1 MNLPLW
7 ELLEHLDPQQRVDFP
22 GPSSFMP
29 TQQCCRSVHGLGKTI
44 PAKMFNVRLFVLFEQ
59 LFPGKHGISQ
69 PSLHEMWRE
78 IQHEMQHAA
87 SITPAMPVLADTLC
101 KASRKNSESCRN
113 GGTNQFLS
121 FASQNGNT
129 LSRPKQKVGKSPA
142 IKSSFPS
149 PG

>member
-29 TQQCCRSVHGLGKTI
+29 TQQCCRSVHGLGKAI
-44 PAKMFNVRLFVLFEQ
+44 PAKMFSVRIFVLFEQ

-101 KASRKNSESCRN
+101 KASRKNSCLEEMVEPINFYPLPLKMEIHC
-113 GGTNQFLS
+113 
-121 FASQNGNT
+121 
-129 LSRPKQKVGKSPA
+129 PD
-142 IKSSFPS
+142 
-149 PG
+149 